1 MLQIAGITGLMAE
14 KKKAGWALPV
24 PILDAIEQACGRV
37 RNKEKYLVISAAF
50 LRFLEAS
57 VDEQNEATSRVKMAE
72 MPGGSFEKLLSKRK
86 RPLKSDGVA
95 FDDLAEDENGDSL
108 PPASATGRGPGGRKK
123 RGR

>member
-1 MLQIAGITGLMAE
+1 MAE

-57 VDEQNEATSRVKMAE
+57 EDEQNEAISRVKMAE
-72 MPGGSFEKLLSKRK
+72 MPGGSFDRLLSKRK
-86 RPLKSDGVA
+86 RPLKSDGVV
-95 FDDLAEDENGDSL
+95 FDDLAEDHHGETL
-108 PPASATGRGPGGRKK
+108 PPASATGRGPGGRRK
-123 RGR
+123 RAH